1 MSSHETLRKIEE
13 LADARDARAALT
25 AAYDERKADILRQV
39 AHELEAL
46 DAEYAPLL
54 EAANRHIQVLEQEV
68 REAIIQYGA
77 SVRGSR
83 IQAVYVK
90 GRTTW
95 DAKGLTRYAASHPEI
110 LAYRKE
116 SAPTVQLRT
125 IKERRTSTTE
135 ADAPDPDAFPF

>member
-1 MSSHETLRKIEE
+1 MNSHETFRKIEE
-13 LADARDARAALT
+13 LADARDARAALV
-25 AAYDERKADILRQV
+25 ASYDEKKAEILRQV

-54 EAANRHIQVLEQEV
+54 EAADKHIQTLEQEV
-68 REAIIQYGA
+68 REAIIEYGA

-83 IQAVYVK
+83 ILAVYIK

-95 DAKGLTRYAASHPEI
+95 DAKGLAHYAASHPEI

-125 IKERRTSTTE
+125 IKK
-135 ADAPDPDAFPF
+135 